1 MTSAKLR
8 LWLVVSL
15 LTVFVIAAL
24 VLLAAAARNTGAHLV
39 INALERNSE
48 TIGTALRIQFERA
61 INIGIALDQ
70 LVGVDSVLEDELA
83 LHQEVSF
90 FALISGDQRLLSY
103 VDRNQLNLKELRE
116 AKRLILTPNRNNLQS
131 ETFHIR
137 TVELSG
143 ESGGLSNG
151 TLLIGFPARYIDKQ
165 VNVVVIDLVVAALI
179 AFILVTE
186 LLRYA
191 TRHSA
196 LHEFSRFREFIKHIK
211 SRDFGFQGQFLAVD
225 PTSVLSKRMDEQVHT
240 LRSNYQELLA
250 RIEHAPLHMKKS
262 MLDIGTQLQK
272 IADRYKLNSTPQEIG
287 NLGEAS
293 RLRMV
298 VFLVALSDE
307 ICRPF
312 FAVYASSLDGPIALS
327 SEVLAGIP
335 LTSFLLTWALSQPF
349 GATLLRRFGTRNCL
363 VSAATV
369 TGLGMLATA
378 ITDTWLG
385 LVVLRAL
392 TGFGFGCVLI
402 FSQAIMLRIGRVTGR
417 ARAMAEF
424 VAGVV
429 AAGICGPAIGGLL
442 AVKFGTTFTFVVS
455 GCCALIA
462 IVFAMGTKDTR
473 AAEITAKSF
482 SAKAV
487 VETMRHPRLL
497 LLMIFSAIP
506 GKIASTAVLLMLVP
520 LATAEMG
527 ESPSVAGR
535 LLLLFFL
542 GFFLVAGFAA
552 KLSDQ
557 WNLRKPFIAAG
568 GLLSALA
575 CLSGYAFD
583 NIWGLFL
590 TCSLLGLGQAWL
602 SSPQIILVTQIMDA
616 SGTAADSEL
625 VLGFYRL
632 VERFGGALGPVLAAV
647 LIKQIGLGGAMLAFG
662 LILAIGCLVTMLTL
676 WSYKENATTYR
687 ETGAQAV

>member
-1 MTSAKLR
+1 
-8 LWLVVSL
+8 
-15 LTVFVIAAL
+15 
-24 VLLAAAARNTGAHLV
+24 
-39 INALERNSE
+39 
-48 TIGTALRIQFERA
+48 
-61 INIGIALDQ
+61 
-70 LVGVDSVLEDELA
+70 
-83 LHQEVSF
+83 
-90 FALISGDQRLLSY
+90 
-103 VDRNQLNLKELRE
+103 
-116 AKRLILTPNRNNLQS
+116 
-131 ETFHIR
+131 
-137 TVELSG
+137 
-143 ESGGLSNG
+143 
-151 TLLIGFPARYIDKQ
+151 
-165 VNVVVIDLVVAALI
+165 
-179 AFILVTE
+179 
-186 LLRYA
+186 
-191 TRHSA
+191 
-196 LHEFSRFREFIKHIK
+196 
-211 SRDFGFQGQFLAVD
+211 
-225 PTSVLSKRMDEQVHT
+225 
-240 LRSNYQELLA
+240 
-250 RIEHAPLHMKKS
+250 
-262 MLDIGTQLQK
+262 
-272 IADRYKLNSTPQEIG
+272 
-287 NLGEAS
+287 
-293 RLRMV
+293 
-298 VFLVALSDE
+298 
-307 ICRPF
+307 
-312 FAVYASSLDGPIALS
+312 
-327 SEVLAGIP
+327 
-335 LTSFLLTWALSQPF
+335 
-349 GATLLRRFGTRNCL
+349 
-363 VSAATV
+363 
-369 TGLGMLATA
+369 
-378 ITDTWLG
+378 
-385 LVVLRAL
+385 
-392 TGFGFGCVLI
+392 
-402 FSQAIMLRIGRVTGR
+402 MLRIGRVTGR

-552 KLSDQ
+552 RLSDRL
-557 WNLRKPFIAAG
+557 NLRKPFIAAG

-602 SSPQIILVTQIMDA
+602 SSPQIILVTQVMDA

-647 LIKQIGLGGAMLAFG
+647 FIKQIGLGGAMLAFG

-676 WSYKENATTYR
+676 WSYKENATTYL
-687 ETGAQAV
+687 ETGAQAA